1 MTTSRLAYRI
11 DAANP
16 GSDLA
21 AETAAALASASMV
34 FHQSDPAYSNEL
46 LEHAKQV
53 ILAELF
59 LFFVRNTSHNLYLT
73 CHRES
78 GFPSFFFFFSKL
90 VSFSYYKMLR

>member
-21 AETAAALASASMV
+21 AETAAAMASASMV

-59 LFFVRNTSHNLYLT
+59 FLSETYHTIYIKPATGNLDFLLVFFFQSW
-73 CHRES
+73 
-78 GFPSFFFFFSKL
+78 FPSHIRTCL
-90 VSFSYYKMLR
+90 AN